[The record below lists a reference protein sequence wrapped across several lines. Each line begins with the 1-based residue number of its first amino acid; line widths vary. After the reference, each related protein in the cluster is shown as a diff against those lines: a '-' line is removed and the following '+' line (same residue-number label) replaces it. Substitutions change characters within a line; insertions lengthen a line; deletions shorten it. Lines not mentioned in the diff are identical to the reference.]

1 MDWKGY
7 VLEWLEDARK
17 QAEVQAMRPNGTR
30 YKLQAIERAA
40 SSVRENTT
48 KVTDITDLK
57 NLPRVGDKTLLTLKQ
72 KWASF
77 LKKNPSFEKPPSFAA
92 EENPK
97 PSAPPVLANQLAG
110 QMYPFAPP
118 PLEKTAPKKK
128 RNYIP
133 KYGSAAYYTLITM
146 REYEA
151 QSYVKQGIG
160 QTELKRLM
168 KNHTSEVLDGAV
180 SGSSPSVGTALRSLQ
195 NHELV
200 YTLNGRFF
208 LESEGRDLANRLLR
222 AAGKDVQTPEKRPS
236 IRAGSLSPTHS
247 NSMTDNAN
255 IEGDNDG
262 DNDGGDDSEEERS
275 VKYQTATWEP
285 GTFKTKIVLDSREV
299 ASRQDRSGLSND
311 LRNKGLDIEV
321 SPLSLGDCLWVA
333 EHETGRRAVLDW
345 IVERKT
351 LADLRSSIHDGRFQ
365 EQKQRLAKS
374 TVKNAVYLIEI
385 ANNAANSEMFKENK
399 QKFLTAMSQTLV
411 RHGFYL
417 KLTRSQNETVQYLSQ
432 LTNLLEKKYAD
443 KPLTVVVPNISNFG
457 PSMNVARDDLPGAH
471 LAIDFSA
478 FHEGLTKSKL
488 RTLGDT
494 FQLMLRAIKG
504 VSPEKALAIQREFP
518 TPAHL
523 MKAYEDSGSEDE
535 KQRLLNIATQNCVRR
550 QQVNLPLSDAIYRV
564 WGPK

>member
-1 MDWKGY
+1 MDWKDY
-7 VLEWLEDARK
+7 ILEWLEDARK

-48 KVTDITDLK
+48 TVTDITDLK

-72 KWASF
+72 KWANF

-92 EENPK
+92 EDNPK

-118 PLEKTAPKKK
+118 PLEVTAAKKK
-128 RNYIP
+128 RSYIP
-133 KYGSAAYYTLITM
+133 KYGSAAYYALITM

-180 SGSSPSVGTALRSLQ
+180 SGSTPSVGAALRSLQ
-195 NHELV
+195 KNELV

-208 LESEGRDLANRLLR
+208 LETEGRDLANRLLR
-222 AAGKDVQTPEKRPS
+222 AAGKNVQTPEKRPS
-236 IRAGSLSPTHS
+236 IRAGSLSPTRE
-247 NSMTDNAN
+247 NSIATETSADG
-255 IEGDNDG
+255 ESEND
-262 DNDGGDDSEEERS
+262 DDSEEDRR

-457 PSMNVARDDLPGAH
+457 PSMSEARNDLTGTH

-488 RTLGDT
+488 RTIGDT
-494 FQLMLRAIKG
+494 FQLMLRTIKG
-504 VSPEKALAIQREFP
+504 VSPEKAMAIQREFP

-523 MKAYEDSGSEDE
+523 MKAYEDASTEDD
-535 KQRLLNIATQNCVRR
+535 KQRLLNIVTQSCVRR
-550 QQVNLPLSDAIYRV
+550 QQVNVPLSDAIYRV
-564 WGPK
+564 WGSR